1 MEFAIVILLSIC
13 CGCKL
18 QFHFFSFLSFNLCLN
33 RGENH
38 IFAKKSRKMKRYIE
52 QLIDDLQAAKNLVPK
67 QKPQEEMTS
76 GEVWD
81 ELIEIDR
88 IIDEEP
94 DRPLHNIFGI
104 DPSNFPPPEK
114 LTTKQAQLLATEI
127 LDLWAAFHIEAS
139 YPEKFPLEKLYPML
153 VEKFK
158 KPFLYFPMGITGI
171 EFCHYEPKECPF
183 GDEYCR
189 CKEWELES
197 TGEGNETIK
206 IDPDEL
212 PF

>member
-1 MEFAIVILLSIC
+1 
-13 CGCKL
+13 
-18 QFHFFSFLSFNLCLN
+18 
-33 RGENH
+33 
-38 IFAKKSRKMKRYIE
+38 MKRYIE
-52 QLIDDLQAAKNLVPK
+52 QLIEDLQAAKRFAPK

-76 GEVWD
+76 EEVWD

-104 DPSNFPPPEK
+104 DPAKFPPPEK
-114 LTTKQAQLLATEI
+114 LTTEQSQLLATEI
-127 LDLWAAFHIEAS
+127 LELWAAFNIEAS
-139 YPEKFPLEKLYPML
+139 YPENFPLDKLYPML

-171 EFCHYEPKECPF
+171 EFCHYEPAECPF

-189 CKEWELES
+189 CKEWGDDNKSIEEEII
-197 TGEGNETIK
+197 GA
-206 IDPDEL
+206 DADEF